1 MTLLLA
7 LGHLSISQVSLPFS
21 LLFVTSSP
29 PNVLRALLPFCTH
42 LRPRNF
48 LIIPSFSRSLLQAT
62 FSSHS
67 FHFASFP
74 LHNYLRSFPFSLIS
88 LPLIVPHSRR
98 TKILLSCGH
107 PEIALS
113 YHTLPSPYHTYSTL
127 FLLHNEHSTPSKLRL
142 FRSLEDSRLPNF
154 LFTITPPTASLRAV
168 YVLIHALGQSTTT
181 TSFNFR
187 DTYVPSQLIN
197 MIHLY

>member
-1 MTLLLA
+1 MTLFLA

-21 LLFVTSSP
+21 LLFITSSP

-74 LHNYLRSFPFSLIS
+74 LRNYLRSFPFSLIS

-113 YHTLPSPYHTYSTL
+113 YHTPISISHILHTVPPTQRTFYTIKTEIAPFSRRFTINR
-127 FLLHNEHSTPSKLRL
+127 FSLHNYTSNRFFTSRVCINPRSRSIYNNDFVQFQRHLR
-142 FRSLEDSRLPNF
+142 
-154 LFTITPPTASLRAV
+154 TQPT
-168 YVLIHALGQSTTT
+168 H
-181 TSFNFR
+181 
-187 DTYVPSQLIN
+187 
-197 MIHLY
+197 